1 MRRSIASRLG
11 WSSTSVSNSVPN
23 SAGKKGKTTMAVQG
37 IEALDVLQTRLA
49 RMLEIMAELRE
60 RNGSLQGRVEE
71 LEKDVAA
78 KAEELTRLHEDNA
91 RLQSIQEEYK
101 QLVAE
106 REIVR
111 NKVEGMLKHLEK
123 FELA

>member
-1 MRRSIASRLG
+1 
-11 WSSTSVSNSVPN
+11 
-23 SAGKKGKTTMAVQG
+23 MAVQG
-37 IEALDVLQTRLA
+37 IEALDVLQARLTKMLDIMADLREKSSSLQSRVEDLEKEVLAQNDELARLREDNTRL
-49 RMLEIMAELRE
+49 
-60 RNGSLQGRVEE
+60 Q
-71 LEKDVAA
+71 K
-78 KAEELTRLHEDNA
+78 
-91 RLQSIQEEYK
+91 IQEEYK

>member
-1 MRRSIASRLG
+1 M
-11 WSSTSVSNSVPN
+11 P
-23 SAGKKGKTTMAVQG
+23 VQG
-37 IEALDVLQTRLA
+37 IEALDVLQARLSK
-49 RMLEIMAELRE
+49 MLEVMTELRE
-60 RNGSLQGRVEE
+60 KSHSLQSRVED
-71 LEKDVAA
+71 LEKDVTA
-78 KAEELTRLHEDNA
+78 KTEELTRLHEDNA
-91 RLQSIQEEYK
+91 RLQRVQEEYK